1 MGLKSKSLNDVR
13 TDLPIKE
20 VLKEDFARVN
30 INIPVSLRKKWKN
43 AALNADKSMSQIIV
57 EAMSKYLSTQMSK
70 DS

>member
-13 TDLPIKE
+13 TNLPIKE

-30 INIPVSLRKKWKN
+30 INIPLSLRKKWKN

-57 EAMSKYLSTQMSK
+57 EAMSTYLSTQRNK
-70 DS
+70 

>member
-1 MGLKSKSLNDVR
+1 MGLKSKSLSDVR
-13 TDLPIKE
+13 KDLPIKD

-57 EAMSKYLSTQMSK
+57 EAMSTYLSTQMNK
-70 DS
+70 